1 MIGTTFCKNNLDDSA
16 YTLAALWCNENRATI
31 EDKGDYYEVV
41 SLPLPTLA
49 EQKEKALDLA
59 RETFAIRRDAVRWVD
74 GYGYDCA
81 TEDITNF
88 MAAYTPLLVAGT
100 GSVRYKVHLPNGDK
114 TIVTLTADTMT
125 HVYNTVRASQFEA
138 YAWYEDLRARL
149 EDAQTEE
156 ELTALL
162 AEAGITDVD
171 GDMTN
176 GLGEAPA
183 ESAS

>member
-1 MIGTTFCKNNLDDSA
+1 MIGTLFPKKDYDPVQYA
-16 YTLAALWCNENRATI
+16 LAADWCDHNRATI

-49 EQKEKALDLA
+49 ERKEKALDRA
-59 RETFAIRRDAVRWVD
+59 KEAFAARRDAVRWVD

-100 GSVRYKVHLPNGDK
+100 GSVRYKVHLPSGEK